1 MAYDPT
7 KDLFSTHSAD
17 SAAPARNA
25 APVTPHD
32 ANDLAI
38 YAKAIYV
45 GVSGDV
51 TLIPVG
57 AATDTGVLFK
67 SVPIGWLPVQ
77 ARRILAT
84 GTTAS
89 QIVALFG

>member
-1 MAYDPT
+1 MPYDPN

-17 SAAPARNA
+17 SAAPARSA
-25 APVTPHD
+25 AAVTPSD
-32 ANDLAI
+32 STDLST

-57 AATDTGVLFK
+57 AAADVGVLFK
-67 SVPIGWLPVQ
+67 SVPIGWLPIQ

-89 QIVALFG
+89 QIVALIG